1 MTPPQVAR
9 RLRVSRMPAYA
20 WHARWRNGGVTTLRS
35 KRQRGRPP
43 RADRP
48 GSPPGHTP
56 TAR

>member
-1 MTPPQVAR
+1 
-9 RLRVSRMPAYA
+9 MPAYA
-20 WHARWRNGGVTTLRS
+20 WHARWGNGGVTTLRS